1 MIFTP
6 GTKTVISKYDWRNQ
20 DFLEKVLIP
29 GLSQKYETGAGN
41 LLPL

>member
-6 GTKTVISKYDWRNQ
+6 GTKTVISKYDQ